1 MKKYPN
7 SYNNEYNNIV
17 DLYEDELFN
26 YFYSD
31 IFKLKNH
38 ELIKRFKNETFNDIN
53 SYHFIN
59 NIYDINDSEIEN
71 KKSIFQR

>member
-53 SYHFIN
+53 SYQFIN
-59 NIYDINDSEIEN
+59 NIYDINDSEMEN